1 MLKNFVSGRQGR
13 LKFKFAGSTLG
24 KIFKLDEA
32 VPTAHRSDTEAQ
44 EAKK

>member
-13 LKFKFAGSTLG
+13 LKYKFVGSTLG
-24 KIFKLDEA
+24 KNFKVDEA
-32 VPTAHRSDTEAQ
+32 APTAHRSDTEAQ